1 MAVTINQ
8 SKNIKI
14 IWEMLLLVGNYHL
27 RLLQSDSVSKTVYWV
42 ISTCMLYSTMLELQD
57 DMDTSQPVKY
67 VHSILGNWTQNNK
80 YSDIQKKKVI
90 IRYKCFS
97 LLDFAV

>member
-42 ISTCMLYSTMLELQD
+42 ISTCMLYSKMFEVQD
-57 DMDTSQPVKY
+57 DMYTSQPVKCI
-67 VHSILGNWTQNNK
+67 HT
-80 YSDIQKKKVI
+80 
-90 IRYKCFS
+90 
-97 LLDFAV
+97 